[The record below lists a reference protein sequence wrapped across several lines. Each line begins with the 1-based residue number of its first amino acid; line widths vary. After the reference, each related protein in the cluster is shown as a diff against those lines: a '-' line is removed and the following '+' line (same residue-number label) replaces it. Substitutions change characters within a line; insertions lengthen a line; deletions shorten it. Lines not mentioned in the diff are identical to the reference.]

1 VRNAAE
7 RHSCR
12 NGQVVT
18 CLLLALSASRSHPA
32 PLPPERP
39 PDFRGENRN
48 SASPG
53 TFSKG
58 DATAQRGDGAQ
69 SHAPDVDACLARLA
83 ALGVSV
89 QAAAAPVD
97 GKACVISIPIRVEA
111 VIVGNGTGT
120 VIRFP
125 DRPLIDCRLA
135 EPLARWVGGVVAPVF
150 VASFSSALKA
160 VRTGPGYECRNRNRE
175 AASKISAHAAGLAL
189 DISSFELAN
198 GQIVSIGS
206 ARNPVAE
213 AALGTVRT
221 AACGWFTT
229 VLGPGSD
236 AEHENHLHVDIQQH
250 GADGRYRI
258 CE

>member
-1 VRNAAE
+1 
-7 RHSCR
+7 
-12 NGQVVT
+12 
-18 CLLLALSASRSHPA
+18 LLLALSVSQSHPA

-39 PDFRGENRN
+39 PDLIGENRN

-58 DATAQRGDGAQ
+58 DSTTQRGDGAQ
-69 SHAPDVDACLARLA
+69 TDVHACLARLA

-89 QAAAAPVD
+89 QAAAAPVG
-97 GKACVISIPIRVEA
+97 GKACIISMPIRVET
-111 VIVGNGTGT
+111 VIVWNGRGT
-120 VIRFP
+120 VIQFP
-125 DRPLIDCRLA
+125 DQPLIDCRLA

-150 VASFSSALKA
+150 AASFSSALKA

-175 AASKISAHAAGLAL
+175 AASKISAHATGLAL
-189 DISSFELAN
+189 DISSFELAD
-198 GQIVSIGS
+198 GQIVSIDS
-206 ARNPVAE
+206 ASNPVSE

-236 AEHENHLHVDIQQH
+236 AEHENHLHLDIQQH

>member
-1 VRNAAE
+1 MRRNAP
-7 RHSCR
+7 RTNHSCR
-12 NGQVVT
+12 KGQVVT
-18 CLLLALSASRSHPA
+18 CLLLALSVSRSHPE
-32 PLPPERP
+32 PVPPERP
-39 PDFRGENRN
+39 PDLIEDNRN

-58 DATAQRGDGAQ
+58 DSTTQHGGGAQ
-69 SHAPDVDACLARLA
+69 TDVHACLARLA
-83 ALGVSV
+83 ALGVGV
-89 QAAAAPVD
+89 QAAAAPVG
-97 GKACVISIPIRVEA
+97 GKACTISIPIRVET
-111 VIVGNGTGT
+111 VIAWNSAGT
-120 VIRFP
+120 VIQFP
-125 DRPLIDCRLA
+125 DQPLIDCRLA

-150 VASFSSALKA
+150 AASFSSALKA

-175 AASKISAHAAGLAL
+175 AASKISAHASGLAL
-189 DISSFELAN
+189 DISSFELAD
-198 GQIVSIGS
+198 GKIVSIGS
-206 ARNPVAE
+206 ASNPVSE

-236 AEHENHLHVDIQQH
+236 AEHENHLHLDIQQH